1 MKEKMRLKMTWMLF
15 LIFNFS
21 FLIPSS
27 ATAAFEDIGAGARP
41 VSMANAFTA
50 VADDVHSVYYN
61 PSGLAAVRNLQV
73 ASAYGKLFVSLSDG
87 SDLGDTNL
95 AVAYPLKKGTLGAAI
110 KSFSLNGWYD
120 ENQISLAYGRP
131 LGKFSAGLAL
141 RSLSLRYHPETG
153 YAENALD
160 DTGVAYSELG
170 GAEPDPLFAKGK
182 SKSAFSIDIGIIK
195 RYERYSFAFVAQN
208 VNKPDMGINESY
220 KIPMRYKLG
229 SVYKCDRHFLTLDI
243 VKEENHNDFRFGVEF
258 MPHPALCL
266 RSGLEFGDKLSN
278 FSAGFG
284 YRMNIFSFDYAFTFP
299 LSGIEETLG
308 THWMG
313 IVVKFGE
320 VPEIV
325 ARKKKVKKIVLDVMD
340 KEYSEKLRQMRDEA
354 LTALKKFYLYGIAA
368 EKRGEYQKAHN
379 YFQRLLVS
387 YVPLEVSE
395 DKDIVEI
402 RRKANVKIHEIQKK
416 ESSNIE
422 EKDVRSDKLK
432 RQYFGRATAFY
443 VQGEYG
449 KAIKEWEKVLEIDP
463 NHELS
468 KQKIEKAKK
477 YIE

>member
-1 MKEKMRLKMTWMLF
+1 MMKAIRKIVTWRLGKIIALSLLTIYHLH
-15 LIFNFS
+15 
-21 FLIPSS
+21 
-27 ATAAFEDIGAGARP
+27 AAFEDIGTGARP

-50 VADDVHSVYYN
+50 VADDVHSIYYN
-61 PSGLAAVRNLQV
+61 PSGLAAVKNLQV

-160 DTGVAYSELG
+160 DNGKAW

-182 SKSAFSIDIGIIK
+182 SKDAFSLDIGIIK

-208 VNKPDMGINESY
+208 VNKPNMGINESY

-243 VKEENHNDFRFGVEF
+243 VKEDNHNDFRFGVEF

-325 ARKKKVKKIVLDVMD
+325 ERKKKVKKIVLDVMD
-340 KEYSEKLRQMRDEA
+340 KEYSEKLRRLRDEA

-477 YIE
+477 YIK

>member
-15 LIFNFS
+15 LIFNLL
-21 FLIPSS
+21 FLIPN
-27 ATAAFEDIGAGARP
+27 ADAAFEDIGAGARP

-61 PSGLAAVRNLQV
+61 PSGLASVRNLQV

-87 SDLGDTNL
+87 SDIGDTNL

-131 LGKFSAGLAL
+131 VGKFSAGLAL

-160 DTGVAYSELG
+160 DTGTAQ
-170 GAEPDPLFAKGK
+170 AKPDPLFAKGK
-182 SKSAFSIDIGIIK
+182 SKDAFSIDIGIIK
-195 RYERYSFAFVAQN
+195 RSNKYSFAFVAQN
-208 VNKPDMGINESY
+208 VNNPNLGINESY

-229 SVYKCDRHFLTLDI
+229 AVYKGDRHFLTLDI

-258 MPHPALCL
+258 TPHPALCI

-320 VPEIV
+320 VPEVV

-340 KEYSEKLRQMRDEA
+340 KEYSEKFRQMREEA

-402 RRKANVKIHEIQKK
+402 RRKANVKIHEIQQK
-416 ESSNIE
+416 ESSNIKE
-422 EKDVRSDKLK
+422 QDVRSDKLK
-432 RQYFGRATAFY
+432 RQYFGRATALY
-443 VQGEYG
+443 VQGEYR